1 MIVFRSILI
10 YRVRRGWRAVKL
22 IINADDYGMRPAID
36 AAVEH
41 LLQIGA
47 VTSASLMVTGSS
59 ARDAAAF
66 LANNARFGAGLHLD
80 LDMIF
85 SEAGFGKD
93 DHGRFLVPDIFFDQE
108 EVRPAIR
115 EQLIRQFS
123 LFCEMTGRK
132 PDHVNGHHHVHL
144 FPPVFELMLPLL
156 NEHTIPCVRFFHT
169 FYADPPQ
176 AAGMRD
182 LLEKNALV
190 TTEIFVEGPPL
201 PAPELA
207 CSAEIMVHVAL
218 PSAAEQKS
226 RQREYAHLADEA
238 FLRSLESPG
247 YEPCSFAE
255 LAAAHGQC
263 SRGGS

>member
-1 MIVFRSILI
+1 
-10 YRVRRGWRAVKL
+10 VKL

-41 LLQIGA
+41 LLRIGA

-66 LANNARFGAGLHLD
+66 LANTNNARFGAGLHLD

-85 SEAGFGKD
+85 SGAGFGKD

-108 EVRPAIR
+108 EVRAAIR
-115 EQLIRQFS
+115 EQLIRQFG

-132 PDHVNGHHHVHL
+132 PDHVNGHRHVHL
-144 FPPVFELMLPLL
+144 FPPVLELMMPLL
-156 NEHTIPCVRFFHT
+156 KEYSIPCIRFFHT
-169 FYADPPQ
+169 FYADPTQ
-176 AAGMRD
+176 AAGIRD

-190 TTEIFVEGPPL
+190 FTEIFAEGPPL

-226 RQREYAHLADEA
+226 RLREYALLADEA
-238 FLRSLESPG
+238 FRRSLAPPG

-255 LAAAHGQC
+255 LAAAHAQC
-263 SRGGS
+263 LRGGS